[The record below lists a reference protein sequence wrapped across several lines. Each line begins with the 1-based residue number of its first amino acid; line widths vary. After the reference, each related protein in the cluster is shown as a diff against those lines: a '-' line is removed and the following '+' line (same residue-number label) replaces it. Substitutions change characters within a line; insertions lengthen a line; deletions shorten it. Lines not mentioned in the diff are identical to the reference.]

1 MQTKLSRRNF
11 FEPALGMVML
21 IVLPGCGGGGDTSL
35 ADAAAALGATP
46 PAATPPEATPPEA
59 TPPATTPPA
68 TTPPAT
74 TPPATTPPATT
85 PPATTPPATTPP
97 AATPPATTPPTIPGA
112 SSCGAQFDFNHGHVL
127 IIQLSDLNSTTPM
140 SYDITGT
147 ADHAHTVTFS
157 VTELAALKA
166 GASVTVTSTTT
177 FAHRHVITV
186 SCV

>member
-46 PAATPPEATPPEA
+46 PAATPPEATPP
-59 TPPATTPPA
+59 ATTPPA

-74 TPPATTPPATT
+74 TPPATTPPAAT
-85 PPATTPPATTPP
+85 PPATTPPT
-97 AATPPATTPPTIPGA
+97 ATPPATTPPTIPGA

>member
-46 PAATPPEATPPEA
+46 PAATPPEATPP
-59 TPPATTPPA
+59 ATTPPA

-74 TPPATTPPATT
+74 TPPT
-85 PPATTPPATTPP
+85 
-97 AATPPATTPPTIPGA
+97 ATPPATTPPTIPGA

>member
-46 PAATPPEATPPEA
+46 PAATPPEATPP
-59 TPPATTPPA
+59 ATTPPA

-74 TPPATTPPATT
+74 TPPATTPPT
-85 PPATTPPATTPP
+85 
-97 AATPPATTPPTIPGA
+97 ATPPATTPPTIPGA

-127 IIQLSDLNSTTPM
+127 VVPKADLDSPTPM
-140 SYDITGT
+140 TYDISGS
-147 ADHAHTVTFS
+147 AGHSHTVTFS
-157 VTELAALKA
+157 LAQLATLKA
-166 GASVTVTSTTT
+166 GTSVTVTSTTT
-177 FAHRHVITV
+177 LAHQHVVTV
-186 SCV
+186 SCA